1 MGFTVETGI
10 SAAAVFVQGLLSF
23 FSPCV
28 LPLVPL
34 YLSYLAGG
42 LNLAAESEK
51 NQSGVMP
58 GISEK
63 RGKGGKRLRLFLRVL
78 CFTVGISGAF
88 FVLGLGASA
97 AGSFFRE
104 QRMLF
109 ARRYPH
115 YSVRRVSDRRVRQFQ
130 IIGKRTPNSASAGKN
145 DYVTGDCSDYGIY
158 IQFCLD
164 ALCGT
169 RSDQCAA
176 DGGKCADKFQRFSVD
191 RCVYSGIH
199 PSVSGSR
206 NLYGAAAGLFPETYE
221 SGSLYGENRRRNHD
235 CHGSSDV
242 YGKDE

>member
-42 LNLAAESEK
+42 LNLAAESEN

-63 RGKGGKRLRLFLRVL
+63 RGKGGKRLRQFLPG
-78 CFTVGISGAF
+78 TADAF
-88 FVLGLGASA
+88 CAD
-97 AGSFFRE
+97 
-104 QRMLF
+104 
-109 ARRYPH
+109 RRYPH
-115 YSVRRVSDRRVRQFQ
+115 YSVRPVSDRRVRQFQ

-176 DGGKCADKFQRFSVD
+176 DGGKCADKFQRFFVD